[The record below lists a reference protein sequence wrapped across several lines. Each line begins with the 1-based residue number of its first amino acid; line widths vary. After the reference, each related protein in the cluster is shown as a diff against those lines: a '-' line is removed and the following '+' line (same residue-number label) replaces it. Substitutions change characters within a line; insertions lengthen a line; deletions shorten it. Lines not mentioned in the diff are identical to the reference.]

1 MICEKNEYRHVCF
14 KDLENYFRKDLYFS
28 DLTESEKELIRHN
41 LDIPSNEESIN
52 KLVVDTYDNIS
63 SLSSTGSLILNNIYI
78 INDFKSIYEIN
89 GEVLGDTYIPSKEY
103 QIVLHPS
110 SQKSFDP
117 RVFLIDKESQETLP
131 WIVEYSIES
140 SQLSDGTYTKGK
152 ITYLKDQNN
161 NSAYYDF
168 KNIRFKRTVAE
179 LNKGANTYT
188 QDQYLYTFDSGGN
201 DFSDNINC
209 KNNRLDVGAFN
220 NIFLSTAQNNTLAS
234 DVHNNTFFK
243 SCENNQFYYGTR
255 NNYIL
260 DDIRMCKG
268 TVHDKELSEVIAMQ
282 CPKEFNVLNGNQI
295 LIYLDSDTQTF
306 QIKTL

>member
-1 MICEKNEYRHVCF
+1 MNCNNDYRHVCF
-14 KDLENYFRKDLYFS
+14 KDLDNYFRKDLYFS
-28 DLTESEKELIRHN
+28 DLTESEKELIRDN
-41 LDIPSNEESIN
+41 LDISSNEELIN
-52 KLVVDTYDNIS
+52 RLVIDTYDNIS
-63 SLSSTGSLILNNIYI
+63 SLIATGSLILNNIYI

-89 GEVLGDTYIPSKEY
+89 GEILGDSYIPSKEY
-103 QIVLHPS
+103 QVVLRPS
-110 SQKSFDP
+110 SYRSFDS
-117 RVFLIDKESQETLP
+117 RVFLIDKNSQEALP

-179 LNKGANTYT
+179 LNKGSNTYT
-188 QDQYLYTFDSGGN
+188 QDQYLYTFDFGGI

-209 KNNRLDVGAFN
+209 KNNRLDIGAFN
-220 NIFLSTAQNNTLAS
+220 NVFLGTAQNNILAS
-234 DVHNNTFFK
+234 DTHNNTFFK

-260 DDIRMCKG
+260 NDIRMCKG
-268 TVHDKELSEVIAMQ
+268 VVHDKELSEIISMQ
-282 CPKEFNVLNGNQI
+282 CPKEFNVLNDSQI

>member
-1 MICEKNEYRHVCF
+1 MNCNNDYRHVCF
-14 KDLENYFRKDLYFS
+14 KDLDNYFRKDLYFS
-28 DLTESEKELIRHN
+28 DLTESEKELIRDN
-41 LDIPSNEESIN
+41 LDISSNEELISR
-52 KLVVDTYDNIS
+52 LVIDTYDNIS
-63 SLSSTGSLILNNIYI
+63 SLIATESLILNNIYI

-89 GEVLGDTYIPSKEY
+89 GEILGDSYIPSKEY
-103 QIVLHPS
+103 QVVLRPS
-110 SQKSFDP
+110 SYRSFDS
-117 RVFLIDKESQETLP
+117 RVFLIDKNSQEALP

-179 LNKGANTYT
+179 LNKGSNTYT
-188 QDQYLYTFDSGGN
+188 QDQYLYTFDFGGI

-209 KNNRLDVGAFN
+209 KNNRLDIGAFN
-220 NIFLSTAQNNTLAS
+220 NVFLGTAQNNILAS
-234 DVHNNTFFK
+234 DTHNNTFFK

-260 DDIRMCKG
+260 NDIRMCKG
-268 TVHDKELSEVIAMQ
+268 VVHDKELSEIISMQ
-282 CPKEFNVLNGNQI
+282 CPKEFNVLNDSQI